1 MIDITNLPEG
11 YCADIVTGVRIDA
24 DLTDWCRQ
32 HERLDKVE
40 IYHVKDQ
47 NLDSVCYLVRT
58 PFVQVDAVKKED
70 ALTKAVNVLSSLA
83 IRMEKSYTESGNN
96 EKRETD

>member
-11 YCADIVTGVRIDA
+11 YCADIVLEVRIDA

-70 ALTKAVNVLSSLA
+70 ALAKAVNVLSSLA

>member
-11 YCADIVTGVRIDA
+11 YCADIVSEVRIDA

-70 ALTKAVNVLSSLA
+70 ALAKAVNVLSSLA